1 VLSHPHTIFII
12 RHAEKPD
19 DVNDPHLSDKGRRRA
34 DALPR
39 YPFPPLA
46 AILAAKTTP
55 ESARPVETVTPLAAA
70 SGLEISAKIKD
81 KEFPLLISQVLS
93 EHLAGKD
100 VVICWHHEQIPHL
113 TRAFGVNLPRSYK
126 WLDVSDRIW
135 VLTYLI
141 DGTVSF
147 EDRPQRLLPGD
158 SAT

>member
-1 VLSHPHTIFII
+1 VPPHPHTIFII

-19 DVNDPHLSDKGRRRA
+19 HANDPHLSHKGRKRA

-39 YPFPPLA
+39 YPFPTLT
-46 AILAAKTTP
+46 AIFAAKTTP
-55 ESARPVETVTPLAAA
+55 ESERPVETVTPLAAA
-70 SGLEISAKIKD
+70 LSLKVSAEIKD
-81 KEFPLLISQVLS
+81 KEFPLLVSQVLS
-93 EHLAGKD
+93 DDLAGKD
-100 VVICWHHEQIPHL
+100 LLICWHHEQIPHL

-126 WLDVSDRIW
+126 WRDVYDRIW

>member
-1 VLSHPHTIFII
+1 VPPHPHTIFII

-19 DVNDPHLSDKGRRRA
+19 DANDPNLSEKGRKRA
-34 DALPR
+34 DAMPR
-39 YPFPPLA
+39 FPFPTLA
-46 AILAAKTTP
+46 AIFAAKTTP
-55 ESARPVETVTPLAAA
+55 ESERPVETVTPLAAA
-70 SGLEISAKIKD
+70 LSLEISAKIKD
-81 KEFPLLISQVLS
+81 KEFPLLVSQVLS
-93 EHLAGKD
+93 EHLEGKD
-100 VVICWHHEQIPHL
+100 VLICWHHEQIPHL

-126 WLDVSDRIW
+126 WLDVYDRIW